1 MGAQKKIAAHIQQG
15 KGDYILSLK
24 ANHLTLFQDV
34 NTWFKSLQ
42 IENTLPLP
50 VEHTQQRWS
59 PSD

>member
-1 MGAQKKIAAHIQQG
+1 MTG
-15 KGDYILSLK
+15 LSPRQ
-24 ANHLTLFQDV
+24 ANHPTLFQDV